1 MAGVSVHKAAEPS
14 LWRRLPLSA
23 RWCVLALATGFA
35 LQLQQPQLWPQAVY
49 SGLLLS
55 ALAGL
60 AVLVWRARQPSWAVP
75 AAASQGVV
83 LLLIACMAFA
93 WAGWRAAWFNASALP
108 AQWHGLDVQVTGVVA
123 SLPRLQ
129 EGVLRFRFEPEAA
142 VAVQGG
148 QAIDLQQLMDVAW
161 YASNSKSAQALE
173 PAATAVA
180 HLGEGDDGRSGAA
193 AEPVRAGDR
202 WRLSLRL
209 RQPSGLR
216 NPGTFDYEQ
225 WLWQQGVQA
234 TAYVRDGARDAAPVW
249 LGDTGRYGL
258 ERLRQQVRD
267 RLLGSLQHSEHAATA
282 LEQRSVGILAA
293 LVTGDQRSIDQ
304 ADWEVFRITGV
315 AHLMAISGVHITMF
329 AWLAML
335 CVGWLWRRCLP
346 LMLWRPAAIAAA
358 WGGFVL
364 ALAYALFSGW
374 QLPAQR
380 TVLMLA
386 VWVVISTRGVRWPWY
401 ASLSL
406 AGAVVLVLDPWAL
419 QQPGF
424 WLSFVAVGV
433 LLNLASQ
440 QGAQQPSRASTPI
453 ASAPAA
459 AADAATLVSSHK
471 SWLSWRALHQS
482 GVGKMQQFWQLQWRL
497 TVLLIPLTV
506 SLFGQISWSG
516 LVANLLAIPVVSWV
530 VTPLAMLGV
539 WFEPA
544 LVLAKWTMTALLA
557 VLAWIAQWPYSAV
570 FWPIVPWYWAGLGL
584 LAALCWLGPWPAWL
598 RLLGALVFA
607 LMLAWRPA
615 PLPFGVFEV
624 VALDVGQG
632 GGVLI
637 KTRQHAM
644 LFDAGPGYLGA
655 GDAGERVVL
664 PALQSWGVVP
674 ELLVLSHN
682 HNDHTG
688 GAAALM
694 RAFPAMRVLAPFPQ
708 ALLPLR
714 ASSALVPGRSE
725 ELDLSSRMSWCQ
737 QGLKWNWDGVEFE
750 FLYPSALQL
759 AQWWSASGDQ
769 TPQTPNANATSCVMR
784 VSTAQAAALLTGD
797 IGRLQELELLLANAE
812 QLKADW
818 LQLPHHGSRSSSSER
833 FVAAVAPRYAIAQ
846 TGFANQFNHP
856 RPEVVQRYVLAGARV
871 IESPQC
877 GASFWQSLQPESI
890 VCDRAQR
897 RRYWQRPSAG

>member
-1 MAGVSVHKAAEPS
+1 MHKAAEPA
-14 LWRRLPLSA
+14 LRWVLPLSA
-23 RWCVLALATGFA
+23 RWCVLALAAGFA
-35 LQLQQPQLWPQAVY
+35 LQLQQPQLWHQAVY

-55 ALAGL
+55 AMAGL

-75 AAASQGVV
+75 AALSRGLVV
-83 LLLIACMAFA
+83 LLIACMAFA

-108 AQWHGLDVQVTGVVA
+108 AQWHGRDVQVTGVVA

-129 EGVLRFRFEPEAA
+129 EGVVRFRFEPEAA

-148 QAIDLQQLMDVAW
+148 QAIDLPQLMDVAW
-161 YASNSKSAQALE
+161 YAPSSMSAHTLE
-173 PAATAVA
+173 PATTAAARLVGA
-180 HLGEGDDGRSGAA
+180 DEAMSGAVV
-193 AEPVRAGDR
+193 EPVRAGDR

-225 WLWQQGVQA
+225 WLWQQGIQA
-234 TAYVRDGARDAAPVW
+234 TAYVRDGAKDAAPVW
-249 LGDTGRYGL
+249 LGDTGRFGL
-258 ERLRQQVRD
+258 DRLRQQVRD
-267 RLLGSLQHSEHAATA
+267 RLLGSVKRSEHAAAA
-282 LEQRSVGILAA
+282 LEQRSVGVLAA

-335 CVGWLWRRCLP
+335 CVGWLWRRSAR
-346 LMLWRPAAIAAA
+346 LMLWQPVTVAAA
-358 WGGFVL
+358 WGGFAL

-386 VWVVISTRGVRWPWY
+386 IWVLISTRGVRWPWY

-406 AGAVVLVLDPWAL
+406 AAAVVLTLDPWAL

-433 LLNLASQ
+433 MLNMANQ
-440 QGAQQPSRASTPI
+440 QGTQRPSKASKAAASTQGP
-453 ASAPAA
+453 
-459 AADAATLVSSHK
+459 AADAATSTSGSRSL
-471 SWLSWRALHQS
+471 LSGRTLRHVAM
-482 GVGKMQQFWQLQWRL
+482 GKMHQFWQLQWRL
-497 TVLLIPLTV
+497 TVLLVPLTV
-506 SLFGQISWSG
+506 CLFGQISWSG
-516 LVANLLAIPVVSWV
+516 LLANLLAIPVVSWV

-544 LVLAKWTMTALLA
+544 LWFATWAMAALLA
-557 VLAWIAQWPYSAV
+557 ILAWIAQWPYSAV

-584 LAALCWLGPWPAWL
+584 LGALCWLGPWPAWL

-637 KTRQHAM
+637 RTRQHAM

-688 GAAALM
+688 GAAALL

-708 ALLPLR
+708 AMLPLSV
-714 ASSALVPGRSE
+714 SSALGPRQPDALGS
-725 ELDLSSRMSWCQ
+725 SSRMSWCQ
-737 QGLKWNWDGVEFE
+737 QGLQWSWDGVEFE
-750 FLYPSALQL
+750 FLYPSASQL
-759 AQWWSASGDQ
+759 AQWWDASDDR
-769 TPQTPNANATSCVMR
+769 TPLTPSTNATSCVMR
-784 VSTAQAAALLTGD
+784 VRTAQATALLTGD
-797 IGRLQELELLLANAE
+797 IGRLQELELSLASAE

-856 RPEVVQRYVLAGARV
+856 HPEVVQRYALAGARV
-871 IESPQC
+871 LESPQC
-877 GASFWQSLQPESI
+877 GASFWQSLKPNGI

-897 RRYWQRPSAG
+897 RRYWQRPSDG